1 MKIPINIQSE
11 LIILNLLKNITITK
25 NIDVILLDLVKKSL
39 AWRDQKEGSHVLT
52 D

>member
-25 NIDVILLDLVKKSL
+25 NIDVILLDLAFL
-39 AWRDQKEGSHVLT
+39 F
-52 D
+52 